1 MFNRI
6 ALTLMVMSIGY
17 SQVSYPNKS
26 EIGEWRWNYEQLRW
40 THDKE
45 AHLAASA
52 YIYTTLRYRGYS
64 EWDSFKYT
72 MALGILKETTD
83 ALLPYEKIG
92 PLGGD
97 GFSFADVGANLLGI
111 GISYLVNEYILID
124 RQK

>member
-45 AHLAASA
+45 THLVASA
-52 YIYTTLRYRGYS
+52 FIYTTLRYKGYS

-83 ALLPYEKIG
+83 ALLPYEDVGLI
-92 PLGGD
+92 GGD
-97 GFSFADVGANLLGI
+97 GFSFADVGANLIGI
-111 GISYLVNEYILID
+111 GISHLVNEYILID
-124 RQK
+124 R

>member
-45 AHLAASA
+45 THLVASA
-52 YIYTTLRYRGYS
+52 YIYTTLRYKGYS

-72 MALGILKETTD
+72 LALGILKETTD
-83 ALLPYEKIG
+83 ALLPYEEVG
-92 PLGGD
+92 PIGGD
-97 GFSFADVGANLLGI
+97 GFSFADIGANVLGI
-111 GISYLVNEYILID
+111 CISHLVNEYILID
-124 RQK
+124 R

>member
-6 ALTLMVMSIGY
+6 VLTLMVMSIGY

-45 AHLAASA
+45 AHLVVSA
-52 YIYTTLRYRGYS
+52 YIHTTLRYKGYS

-72 MALGILKETTD
+72 LALGIIKETSD
-83 ALLPYEKIG
+83 ALLPYEYAG
-92 PLGGD
+92 YLGGD

-124 RQK
+124 K

>member
-45 AHLAASA
+45 THLVASA
-52 YIYTTLRYRGYS
+52 YIYTTLRYKGYS

-72 MALGILKETTD
+72 LALGILKETTD
-83 ALLPYEKIG
+83 ALLPYEEVGVI
-92 PLGGD
+92 GGD
-97 GFSFADVGANLLGI
+97 GFSFADVGANLIGI
-111 GISYLVNEYILID
+111 GLSHLVNEYILID
-124 RQK
+124 K